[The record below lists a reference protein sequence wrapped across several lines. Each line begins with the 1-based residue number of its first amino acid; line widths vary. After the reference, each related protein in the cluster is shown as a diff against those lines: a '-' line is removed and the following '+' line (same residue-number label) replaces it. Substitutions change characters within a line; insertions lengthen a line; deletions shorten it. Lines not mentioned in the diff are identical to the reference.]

1 VKPRA
6 QPDFSGTFGPR
17 EMPTKKRS
25 APVARPR
32 PKRARVAAPREAAP
46 TAHARSDERPLGKTL
61 AFMQQLWQLTH
72 ALDAMSKH
80 MESIHGV
87 TGPQRLALRLVG
99 RSPGISAGELAEAL
113 RLHPSTVTGI
123 VRRLVDRAFLARRP
137 DPKDARRAL
146 LTLLPA
152 GEQLDGQRT
161 HTVEAAVRRAMQH
174 ASPAKLAGAQAV
186 ITAVIAELERETEAS
201 APHAPRARR
210 TPKGGE

>member
-1 VKPRA
+1 
-6 QPDFSGTFGPR
+6 
-17 EMPTKKRS
+17 MPTTKRF
-25 APVARPR
+25 APVARP
-32 PKRARVAAPREAAP
+32 PHGK
-46 TAHARSDERPLGKTL
+46 TLGKTL

-80 MESIHGV
+80 MEAIHGV

-123 VRRLVDRAFLARRP
+123 VRRLVERGFLARTP
-137 DPKDARRAL
+137 DPADARRAL

-152 GEQLDGQRT
+152 GEDLDEQRT

-174 ASPAKLAGAQAV
+174 VSASQLAGAQAS
-186 ITAVIAELERETEAS
+186 IIALIAELERETEES
-201 APHAPRARR
+201 ATQSVRAR
-210 TPKGGE
+210 K

>member
-1 VKPRA
+1 
-6 QPDFSGTFGPR
+6 
-17 EMPTKKRS
+17 MPTKKRS

-32 PKRARVAAPREAAP
+32 SKRARPAVSRAAAPRAA
-46 TAHARSDERPLGKTL
+46 ASRDAASAEHARGDERPLGKTL

-80 MESIHGV
+80 MEAIHGV

-123 VRRLVDRAFLARRP
+123 VRRLVEREFLTRTP

-146 LTLLPA
+146 LTLRSA

-186 ITAVIAELERETEAS
+186 IAAVIAELERETEAS

-210 TPKGGE
+210 SSKSGE